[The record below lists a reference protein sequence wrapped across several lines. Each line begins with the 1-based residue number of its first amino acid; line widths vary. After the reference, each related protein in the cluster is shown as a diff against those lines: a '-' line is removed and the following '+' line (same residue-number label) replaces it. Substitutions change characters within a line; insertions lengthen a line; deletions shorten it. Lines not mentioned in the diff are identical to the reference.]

1 MALLQTG
8 REVDGILLLN
18 KPIGINSNM
27 ALQRVKR
34 LFHARK
40 AGHTGSLDNMASGLL
55 PLCLGEATKLSG
67 FLLEAD
73 KHYQAECT
81 LGMTTTTGD
90 AMGEVLQTR
99 STLDIDEKRIHQ
111 VIKSFTGP
119 IQQIPPMYSAIK
131 QKGEPLY
138 KLARQGK
145 VVERQPRS
153 IMIYKLTVLN
163 FLENRISIEVH
174 CSKGTYIRTLAE
186 DIGEALGCG
195 AYVSGLHRVKVGDY
209 RDMLNF
215 ETLEHYAK
223 QGFYALDTLLI
234 PMHSAL
240 SHWPT
245 VNLTSELAYY
255 VRQGQAVQVA
265 LAPSSGW
272 VKLFV
277 VSPHSLKDCSNPFIG
292 IGQVLDDGRIAPR
305 RLINAN
311 INLK

>member
-1 MALLQTG
+1 MG
-8 REVDGILLLN
+8 RDIHGILLLN
-18 KPIGINSNM
+18 KPTGISSNV

-55 PLCLGEATKLSG
+55 PLCFGEATKLSG
-67 FLLEAD
+67 FLLEAN
-73 KHYQAECT
+73 KYYQAECT
-81 LGMTTTTGD
+81 LGVTTTTGD

-99 STLDIDEKRIHQ
+99 SLQGIDKKRIDQ
-111 VIKSFTGP
+111 VIKLFIGP

-131 QKGEPLY
+131 QKGQPLY

-153 IMIYKLTVLN
+153 IIIYKLTVLH
-163 FLENRISIEVH
+163 FQENRISIEVH

-195 AYVSGLHRVKVGDY
+195 AHVSALHRVGVGNY
-209 RDMLNF
+209 RDMVNI
-215 ETLEHYAK
+215 ETLKHYAE
-223 QGFYALDTLLI
+223 QGFDTLDTLLI

-245 VNLTSELAYY
+245 VDLTIELAYY
-255 VRQGQAVQVA
+255 VRQGQAIQVA
-265 LAPSSGW
+265 LAPTNGW

-277 VSPHSLKDCSNPFIG
+277 VSDHSSKANSKQFIG

-311 INLK
+311 IENDFF